1 MPSSEEVERVTASM
15 TSSEKELVKKLGNYF
30 EKARDDFDNNM
41 SNTIRMCVR
50 FTANTIMKG
59 IEEERYGRRG
69 RG

>member
-1 MPSSEEVERVTASM
+1 MASEQKVERITATM
-15 TSSEKELVKKLGNYF
+15 TSSEKELVEKLGNYF
-30 EKARDDFDNNM
+30 EKAREDFDNNL

>member
-1 MPSSEEVERVTASM
+1 MASEQKVERVTATM
-15 TSSEKELVKKLGNYF
+15 TSSEKELLEKLGNYF
-30 EKARDDFDNNM
+30 EKARDDFDNNL

>member
-1 MPSSEEVERVTASM
+1 MAEGESAERVVALM
-15 TSSEKELVKKLGNYF
+15 TTEEKELVQKLGNYF

>member
-1 MPSSEEVERVTASM
+1 MASRQKAERVTATM
-15 TSSEKELVKKLGNYF
+15 TSSEKELLEKLGNYF
-30 EKARDDFDNNM
+30 EKARDDFDNNL

-59 IEEERYGRRG
+59 IEEERYGRRR

>member
-1 MPSSEEVERVTASM
+1 MASEQKVERVTATM
-15 TSSEKELVKKLGNYF
+15 TPSEKELVEKLGNYF

-41 SNTIRMCVR
+41 SNTIRMCIR

>member
-1 MPSSEEVERVTASM
+1 MASNQKVERVTATM
-15 TSSEKELVKKLGNYF
+15 TSSEKELLEKLGNYF
-30 EKARDDFDNNM
+30 EKARDDFDNNL